1 MGIEAGSTLRREHAR
16 AHTHTYTRIHIHTLR
31 HIVFRVHVAL
41 QLALKVDGP
50 GCRYLVRCAAHLC
63 AAPALLIQSSRKS
76 ERARESDRG
85 RERAREGERGRE
97 RARERTR
104 QRANAESGEME
115 SKRDG
120 EQERTRRGAHKSKT
134 DTPRKH
140 APTHTLVMR
149 VQRALGSRVQGPG
162 SRV

>member
-1 MGIEAGSTLRREHAR
+1 MRREHAR
-16 AHTHTYTRIHIHTLR
+16 ARAHTHTHTRIHIHTLR

-76 ERARESDRG
+76 ERARESDTG

-120 EQERTRRGAHKSKT
+120 EQDRWRARENPERRTQEQDRHTTQTRADTHLGDAGA
-134 DTPRKH
+134 
-140 APTHTLVMR
+140 AGFGV
-149 VQRALGSRVQGPG
+149 
-162 SRV
+162 